1 MDARDYFGPAN
12 KCRNCYRICTKNLN
26 GTWST
31 HCSVCKERQNRY
43 KQRKS
48 AVTLEDSEPDDDA
61 PLVANVPNCAGCD
74 NKARPNKG
82 GSGWTKYCH
91 DCQEDTSAIFKAI
104 WALKTKR
111 RLAEQFDLEG
121 LQAKKA
127 KLEHELVTLQEKIEE
142 AEEINE
148 EVEKAASDLTYLL

>member
-12 KCRNCYRICTKNLN
+12 KCNTCKRPCTKNRD
-26 GTWST
+26 GTWSVS
-31 HCSVCKERQNRY
+31 CAPCKQSRNESERRRRQALRD
-43 KQRKS
+43 
-48 AVTLEDSEPDDDA
+48 DSEPDDDA
-61 PLVANVPNCAGCD
+61 PLVVNVPNCAGCD
-74 NKARPNKG
+74 NKARPSKRG
-82 GSGWTKYCH
+82 FGWTKYCN
-91 DCQEDTSAIFKAI
+91 DCEEDTSAIFKAI

-148 EVEKAASDLTYLL
+148 DVEKAASDLMYLL